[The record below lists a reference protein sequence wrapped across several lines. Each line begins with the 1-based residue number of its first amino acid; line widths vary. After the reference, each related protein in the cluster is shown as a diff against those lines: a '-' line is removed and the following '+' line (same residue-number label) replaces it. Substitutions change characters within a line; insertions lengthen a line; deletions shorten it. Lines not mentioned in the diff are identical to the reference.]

1 MTFADFCRA
10 HGLIV
15 DRIDEGRWIRTPT
28 TDHPRTKNGAYKCLG
43 DVGWVQNHATMV
55 DVDCWRSDR
64 PMEQRD
70 VARVAKEAG
79 DFDRKMREGWARA
92 ARRAQ
97 DLLSSAKTETHGYLM
112 LKGFEELAGLVLPD
126 EVLLVPMRHL
136 STNALVGAQLIRWLP
151 EERKWEKKMLPG
163 MRAKGAV
170 LRLGARNSQRTWLV
184 EGYATGLSLSVA
196 LRMLKVQDAVL
207 VCFSDGNLV
216 HVSRQI
222 TGPAAVF
229 ADNDKSGAGERAALA
244 TGLPYCMSPV
254 LGEDANDMHR
264 RAGVFHL
271 AALTRRAAVAP
282 VEVAA

>member
-15 DRIDEGRWIRTPT
+15 DRIDQGRWVRTAT
-28 TDHPRTKNGAYKCLG
+28 TDHPRTKNGAYKFLG

-70 VARVAKEAG
+70 VARVAKEAA
-79 DFDRKMREGWARA
+79 DFDHKMREGWARA

-97 DLLSSAKTETHGYLM
+97 EMLATTKADTHGYLQ
-112 LKGFEELAGLVLPD
+112 LKGFEDLTGLVLPD
-126 EVLLVPMRHL
+126 EALLVPMRHL
-136 STNALVGAQLIRWLP
+136 RTNALVGAQVIRWD
-151 EERKWEKKMLPG
+151 EEARKWEKKMLPG

-170 LRLGARNSQRTWLV
+170 LRLGPRKAQRTWLV

-196 LRMLKVQDAVL
+196 LRMLQLQNAVL
-207 VCFSDGNLV
+207 ICFSDGNLV
-216 HVSRQI
+216 HVARQI
-222 TGPAAVF
+222 TEPAAVF
-229 ADNDKSGAGERAALA
+229 ADNDKSGAGERAAVA

-264 RAGVFHL
+264 RAGVFQL
-271 AALTRRAAVAP
+271 AALTRKAAAP
-282 VEVAA
+282 AVEVAA